1 MVIWFLL
8 FNCSLKINEM
18 NIIIKFYNIVIIYK
32 WYFCFL
38 IDLRFKLINLR
49 FKVYKIKEM

>member
-1 MVIWFLL
+1 
-8 FNCSLKINEM
+8 M